1 MSTIGTPKIQV
12 NDDPFDKAVSKY
24 ERKAAVFQPPE
35 PVTPPVSA
43 RERLLEERIL
53 RLEDQLQA
61 AIDSLNAA
69 TIECA
74 GSSVTLTLPDFP
86 T

>member
-1 MSTIGTPKIQV
+1 MSDVTKRTDAV
-12 NDDPFDKAVSKY
+12 DAVMDKAVARY
-24 ERKAAVFQPPE
+24 EARAVRSAPE
-35 PVTPPVSA
+35 ETDKSPQ
-43 RERLLEERIL
+43 RDIQELEERVL

-69 TIECA
+69 TIECS

>member
-1 MSTIGTPKIQV
+1 MSENSTPKILI
-12 NDDPFDKAVSKY
+12 DDPFDKAVAKY
-24 ERKAAVFQPPE
+24 ERKAAVTQPLD
-35 PVTPPVSA
+35 PVPPA
-43 RERLLEERIL
+43 TTRDRLLEERIA

>member
-1 MSTIGTPKIQV
+1 MSDVTKRTDAV
-12 NDDPFDKAVSKY
+12 DAVMDKAVARY
-24 ERKAAVFQPPE
+24 EARAVRQAPE
-35 PVTPPVSA
+35 ANDKSTQ
-43 RERLLEERIL
+43 RDIQELEERVL
-53 RLEDQLQA
+53 RLENQLQA
-61 AIDSLNAA
+61 ALDSLNAA